1 MEDVEDAI
9 SDSTKKTEGFFKY
22 VFKMGDYE
30 QSVLMNIAQYTVM
43 AIVPVIIV
51 LYVNHYYIP
60 DVDEEKG
67 SLTILAEMFGQLFFI
82 LFSFYF
88 IHRII
93 CYFPTY
99 SGLKYGDFSVI
110 QLILILLFI
119 FISMSK
125 HKLGAKTLILIERFE
140 DVVDGNT
147 SMKEGYKNKDGQS
160 NGQVRVTQPLSGQTS
175 SGGGPSSN
183 FMLNGPP
190 PPPQL
195 QQRSPDFN
203 AMYAQQNNPLI
214 GASTPGMPPGM
225 AAEFEPAAANEHL
238 GGSFF

>member
-43 AIVPVIIV
+43 AIIPVIIV

-67 SLTILAEMFGQLFFI
+67 SLVILAEMFGQLFFI

-125 HKLGAKTLILIERFE
+125 HKLGAKTLILIDRFE
-140 DVVDGNT
+140 DVVDGN
-147 SMKEGYKNKDGQS
+147 SSINKNKKDSG
-160 NGQVRVTQPLSGQTS
+160 NGGGGQVRVTQPLSGQAACA
-175 SGGGPSSN
+175 PSSS

-225 AAEFEPAAANEHL
+225 IAEFEPAAANEHL

>member
-1 MEDVEDAI
+1 
-9 SDSTKKTEGFFKY
+9 
-22 VFKMGDYE
+22 
-30 QSVLMNIAQYTVM
+30 
-43 AIVPVIIV
+43 
-51 LYVNHYYIP
+51 VNHYYIP
-60 DVDEEKG
+60 DVEEEKG
-67 SLTILAEMFGQLFFI
+67 SLVILAEMFGQLFFI

-125 HKLGAKTLILIERFE
+125 HKLGAKTLILIDRFE
-140 DVVDGNT
+140 DVVDGNS
-147 SMKEGYKNKDGQS
+147 SMKEGYKNKKDG
-160 NGQVRVTQPLSGQTS
+160 NGGGQVRVTQPLSN
-175 SGGGPSSN
+175 GGAPSSS

-225 AAEFEPAAANEHL
+225 VAEFEPAAANEHL

>member
-1 MEDVEDAI
+1 MEDVEAAI

-30 QSVLMNIAQYTVM
+30 QSVLMNIAQYTVL
-43 AIVPVIIV
+43 AIIPVIIV

-125 HKLGAKTLILIERFE
+125 HKLGAKTLILIDRFE
-140 DVVDGNT
+140 DVVDGNS
-147 SMKEGYKNKDGQS
+147 SMKDKNKKDG
-160 NGQVRVTQPLSGQTS
+160 NGGGQVRVTQPLSGQTI
-175 SGGGPSSN
+175 GAPSSS

-214 GASTPGMPPGM
+214 GASMPGMPPGM
-225 AAEFEPAAANEHL
+225 VAEFEPAAANEHL

>member
-30 QSVLMNIAQYTVM
+30 QSFLLNVVQCTMM

-51 LYVNHYYIP
+51 LYINHYYIP

-67 SLTILAEMFGQLFFI
+67 SIVILAEMFGQLFFI

-88 IHRII
+88 INRMIN
-93 CYFPTY
+93 YFPTY
-99 SGLKYGDFSVI
+99 SGMKYGDFSVI
-110 QLILILLFI
+110 QIILIMLFI

-140 DVVDGNT
+140 EMVEGN
-147 SMKEGYKNKDGQS
+147 SSLKGKKDEQKGS
-160 NGQVRVTQPLSGQTS
+160 GGQVRVTQPLSGQAALA
-175 SGGGPSSN
+175 
-183 FMLNGPP
+183 LNGPP

-195 QQRSPDFN
+195 SSQRSSPDFN
-203 AMYAQQNNPLI
+203 AMYQVQPNHLI
-214 GASTPGMPPGM
+214 GASTPGIPPGM
-225 AAEFEPAAANEHL
+225 VADFEPAAANEHL
-238 GGSFF
+238 GNSFF

>member
-9 SDSTKKTEGFFKY
+9 SDSTKRTEGFFKY

-43 AIVPVIIV
+43 AIIPGIIV

-60 DVDEEKG
+60 DVEEEKG
-67 SLTILAEMFGQLFFI
+67 SLVILAEMFGQLFFI

-125 HKLGAKTLILIERFE
+125 HKLGAKTLILIDRFE
-140 DVVDGNT
+140 DVVDGNS
-147 SMKEGYKNKDGQS
+147 SMKEKKGGGTS
-160 NGQVRVTQPLSGQTS
+160 GGQVRVTQPLSN
-175 SGGGPSSN
+175 GGASPPSSSY
-183 FMLNGPP
+183 MLNGPP

-225 AAEFEPAAANEHL
+225 VAEFEPAAANEHL

>member
-9 SDSTKKTEGFFKY
+9 SDSTKRTEGFFKY

-43 AIVPVIIV
+43 AIIPVIIV

-67 SLTILAEMFGQLFFI
+67 SLVILAEMFGQLFFI

-125 HKLGAKTLILIERFE
+125 HKLGAKTLILIDRFE
-140 DVVDGNT
+140 DVVDGNS
-147 SMKEGYKNKDGQS
+147 SMNKNKKDG
-160 NGQVRVTQPLSGQTS
+160 NGGGQVRVTQPLSN
-175 SGGGPSSN
+175 GGASAPSSS

-203 AMYAQQNNPLI
+203 TMYAQQNNPLI

-225 AAEFEPAAANEHL
+225 VAEFEPAAANEHL

>member
-30 QSVLMNIAQYTVM
+30 QSSLLNIIQYTVM
-43 AIVPVIIV
+43 AILPVIIV

-60 DVDEEKG
+60 EIDEEKG
-67 SLTILAEMFGQLFFI
+67 SIVILAEMFGQLFFI

-88 IHRII
+88 INRVIN
-93 CYFPTY
+93 YFPTY

-110 QLILILLFI
+110 QIILILLFI

-140 DVVDGNT
+140 EMVEGN
-147 SMKEGYKNKDGQS
+147 SSLKGKKDEQNGG
-160 NGQVRVTQPLSGQTS
+160 GQVRVTQPLSGQAS
-175 SGGGPSSN
+175 YA
-183 FMLNGPP
+183 LNGPP

-195 QQRSPDFN
+195 SAQRSSPDFN
-203 AMYAQQNNPLI
+203 SMYQVQPNHLI

-225 AAEFEPAAANEHL
+225 VAEFEPAAANEHI

>member
-43 AIVPVIIV
+43 AIIPVIIV
-51 LYVNHYYIP
+51 LYMNHYYIP

-67 SLTILAEMFGQLFFI
+67 SIVILAEMFGQLFFI

-88 IHRII
+88 INRMIN
-93 CYFPTY
+93 YFPTY
-99 SGLKYGDFSVI
+99 SGMKYGDFSVI
-110 QLILILLFI
+110 QIILIMLFI

-140 DVVDGNT
+140 EMVEGN
-147 SMKEGYKNKDGQS
+147 SSLKGKKDEQKGS
-160 NGQVRVTQPLSGQTS
+160 GGQVRVTQPLSGQAAYA
-175 SGGGPSSN
+175 
-183 FMLNGPP
+183 LNGPP

-195 QQRSPDFN
+195 SSQRSSPDFN
-203 AMYAQQNNPLI
+203 AMYQVQPNPLI
-214 GASTPGMPPGM
+214 GASTPGIPPGM
-225 AAEFEPAAANEHL
+225 VADFEPAAANEHL
-238 GGSFF
+238 GNSFF

>member
-43 AIVPVIIV
+43 AIIPVIIV

-60 DVDEEKG
+60 DVEEEKG
-67 SLTILAEMFGQLFFI
+67 TLVILAEMFGQLFFI

-125 HKLGAKTLILIERFE
+125 HKLGAKTLILIDRFE
-140 DVVDGNT
+140 DVVDGN
-147 SMKEGYKNKDGQS
+147 SSINKNKKDG
-160 NGQVRVTQPLSGQTS
+160 NGGGQVRVTQPLSN
-175 SGGGPSSN
+175 SGVNAPSSS

-203 AMYAQQNNPLI
+203 AMYAQQNNPLV

-225 AAEFEPAAANEHL
+225 VAEFEPAAANEHL